1 MAQPQFE
8 EEFQDFDHKYWV
20 ARLGDCWP
28 FGLLLILRKKMKNTC
43 ICSPGNWGTFFA
55 EKRSIIHFTTGVT
68 F

>member
-20 ARLGDCWP
+20 ARLGDFWP
-28 FGLLLILRKKMKNTC
+28 FGLLLILRKKIKNTY

-55 EKRSIIHFTTGVT
+55 EKKINSTLHN
-68 F
+68 